1 MLRHMQVICER
12 EVNSSTSSQSRACG
26 SRRCQPLKIVYLE
39 SFHPSSTRTTPL
51 TQLLDWARSNSSLDN
66 MESILKTIDNG
77 EEDTNK
83 ISDKTEGSKELRA
96 EELAKETYV

>member
-1 MLRHMQVICER
+1 M
-12 EVNSSTSSQSRACG
+12 
-26 SRRCQPLKIVYLE
+26 
-39 SFHPSSTRTTPL
+39 
-51 TQLLDWARSNSSLDN
+51 
-66 MESILKTIDNG
+66 KTIDNG